1 MLDEN
6 LTAKET
12 ALVLRVKV
20 ERVQELVRLDILPH
34 FHLGRQLR
42 FSRAALTEFIK
53 SGGKKLPGGWRREQ
67 PAA

>member
-1 MLDEN
+1 MNDEN
-6 LTAKET
+6 LTAAET
-12 ALVLRVKV
+12 ALIFKIKI
-20 ERVQELVRLDILPH
+20 ERVQELARLDILPH